1 MQNIILNTDSYKT
14 SHAPQYPEGTQG
26 VFSYIESRGGAYPEH
41 VVFGLQYAI
50 KKYLTTPVTQEDI
63 EEAAVILK
71 GHGVPFNRVG
81 WEYIVNKHG
90 GKLPVRI
97 KAVPEGTVVPIG
109 NAIVTIEN
117 TDPEC
122 FWLTSYLETML
133 LRAVWYPTTVATV
146 SWRIKQIIK
155 KYMIETGGDLAGLGF
170 KLHDFGAR
178 GVSSLESAGIGDA
191 GHLVNFLGTDT
202 IVGLTTVLKYYVPP
216 IITKIGRGFEVRP
229 DYSKMPGFSIPA
241 AEHSTITCWGRDKEV
256 DAYRNML
263 QVYGGNGIMAV
274 VSDSYDIFNA
284 ADNLWGGELKQEV
297 LNSGAIVV
305 IRPDSGH
312 PASVVGKLL
321 VILNAKFGST
331 INDKGYKLL
340 NNVRII
346 QGDGINEDSI
356 IEILDKA
363 KILGF
368 NADNLAF
375 GMGGALLQ
383 HMDRD
388 TMQWAMKCSAMKI
401 NGVWKDVYKQPKG
414 DSGKNSKRGRLALVK
429 QAEGWRTVN
438 EGWIL
443 PGTDIEK
450 NELLTV
456 FEDGELKI
464 DYTFDEVRANAEIE
478 P

>member
-14 SHAPQYPEGTQG
+14 SHTPQYPKGTEG

-63 EEAAVILK
+63 EEAAIILK
-71 GHGVPFNRVG
+71 GHGVPFNREG
-81 WEYIVNKHG
+81 WEHIVNKHD

-117 TDPEC
+117 TDPKC

-133 LRAVWYPTTVATV
+133 LRAVWYPSTVATV

-155 KYMIETGGDLAGLGF
+155 RYMIETGGDMAGLGF

-191 GHLVNFLGTDT
+191 GHLVNFSGTDT

-241 AEHSTITCWGRDKEV
+241 AEHSTITSWGKHAEV

-263 QVYGGNGIMAV
+263 ETYKSNGIMAV
-274 VSDSYDIFNA
+274 VSDSYDIFSA
-284 ADNLWGGELKQEV
+284 AENLWGGKLRQEV
-297 LNSGAIVV
+297 IDSGAIVV

-312 PASVVGKLL
+312 PATVVGKLL
-321 VILNAKFGST
+321 VILDAKFGST
-331 INDKGYKLL
+331 INEKGYKLL
-340 NNVRII
+340 NHVRII

-356 IEILDKA
+356 TEILLKA
-363 KILGF
+363 KSLGF
-368 NADNLAF
+368 TADNLAF

-401 NGVWKDVYKQPKG
+401 NGVWKDVYKDPVG
-414 DSGKNSKRGRLALVK
+414 DSSKKSKRGRLMLVK
-429 QAEGWRTVN
+429 DGESYKTVT
-438 EGWIL
+438 EADSR
-443 PGTDIEK
+443 P

-456 FEDGELKI
+456 FENGELKI
-464 DYTFDEVRANAEIE
+464 DYTFDEVRANTETK

>member
-1 MQNIILNTDSYKT
+1 MRNIILNTDSYKT
-14 SHAPQYPEGTQG
+14 SHAPQYPKGTEG

-41 VVFGLQYAI
+41 VVFGLQYAL
-50 KKYLTTPVTQEDI
+50 KKYLTTPVTRTNI
-63 EEAAVILK
+63 EQAAKLLK
-71 GHGVPFNRVG
+71 GHGVPFNREG
-81 WEYIVNKHG
+81 WEHILNEHG

-117 TDPEC
+117 TDPKC

-155 KYMIETGGDLAGLGF
+155 RYMKVTGGDMAGLGF

-178 GVSSLESAGIGDA
+178 GVSSFESAGIGGA
-191 GHLVNFLGTDT
+191 AHIVNFSGTDT
-202 IVGLTTVLKYYVPP
+202 IVALTTAMEYYNCEEVPA
-216 IITKIGRGFEVRP
+216 
-229 DYSKMPGFSIPA
+229 FSIPA
-241 AEHSTITCWGRDKEV
+241 AEHSTITAWGKHAEV

-263 QVYGGNGIMAV
+263 ETYKSNGIMAV
-274 VSDSYDIFNA
+274 VSDSYDIFSA
-284 ADNLWGGELKQEV
+284 AENLWGGKLKQEV
-297 LNSGAIVV
+297 IDSGAIVV

-312 PASVVGKLL
+312 PATVVGKLL
-321 VILNAKFGST
+321 VILDAKFGSVV
-331 INDKGYKLL
+331 NDKGYKLL

-356 IEILDKA
+356 TEILLKA
-363 KILGF
+363 KSLGF
-368 NADNLAF
+368 CADNLAF

-401 NGVWKDVYKQPKG
+401 DGVWKDVYKDPIG
-414 DSGKNSKRGRLALVK
+414 DSSKKSKRGRLALVK
-429 QAEGWRTVN
+429 QAEGWRTVD

-443 PGTDIEK
+443 PGTDIER
-450 NELLTV
+450 NELVTV
-456 FEDGELKI
+456 FENGEMVKE
-464 DYTFDEVRANAEIE
+464 YTFEEVRANTLL
-478 P
+478 